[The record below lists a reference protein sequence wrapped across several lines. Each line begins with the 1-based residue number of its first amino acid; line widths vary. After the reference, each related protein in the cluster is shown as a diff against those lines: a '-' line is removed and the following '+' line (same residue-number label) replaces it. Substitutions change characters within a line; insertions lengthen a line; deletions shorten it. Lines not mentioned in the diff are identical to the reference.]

1 MTDYEEIIVK
11 KPAKMQEVITIK
23 ADPKVAL
30 VEYVQKG
37 RVFRKYI
44 PTDKLKGNK
53 VAVDELELGMDYGV
67 PWASELKMDATPQ
80 QLEDKL
86 HALGLWTGEDVLN
99 KPGALVMS
107 ALQAVYGVGLSTI
120 YQVANKYR
128 LKEVKND

>member
-1 MTDYEEIIVK
+1 MTESEE
-11 KPAKMQEVITIK
+11 KPKRVKMQEVITIK
-23 ADPKVAL
+23 ADTKTAL

-37 RVFRKYI
+37 RVFRKFI

-53 VAVDELELGMDYGV
+53 VSVDELELGVNYGV

-86 HALGLWTGEDVLN
+86 HALGLWTSEDVLN
-99 KPGALVMS
+99 TPGSKVMS

-120 YQVANKYR
+120 YHVANKYK
-128 LKEVKND
+128 LKEVKNE